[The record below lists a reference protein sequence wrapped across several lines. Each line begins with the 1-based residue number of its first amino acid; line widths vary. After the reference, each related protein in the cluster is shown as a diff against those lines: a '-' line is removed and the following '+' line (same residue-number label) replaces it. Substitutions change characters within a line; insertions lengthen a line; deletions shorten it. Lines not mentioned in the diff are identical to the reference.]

1 LGGGFGGL
9 YTAIKLEGLVWP
21 KGTKPKVTLVD
32 KSDRF
37 TFKPLLYELLTGA
50 ATEQEVAPSFSD
62 LLAPYPAIDFRQA
75 AIAAVQPA
83 AHVDP
88 SLSMTATTTDS
99 DSDDTIYASTTHKA
113 NGGTI
118 LLSTGETIPYD
129 WLVLALGSET
139 ATFGIPGVKQH
150 AFPFATYEDA
160 TRLLRKLSGV
170 EAKYRQ
176 QQGGRG
182 AGKKERGS
190 IVVVGGGYAG
200 VETAAVIAERLKTK
214 GLSKSINCVLLT
226 ADGNILSSS
235 PAGQREA
242 AEKVLD
248 QAGVEVKRNL
258 QVTELSAITDEYT
271 SSSDAD
277 DADSSTNGSTNGSAS
292 RSTDSGVLMKLKE
305 SKSESSSSSLSL
317 RADVVIWSAG
327 STPAPKAQKDTT
339 GLSLPF
345 PSNSRGATCTEPTLR
360 VMGEERVFAL
370 GDVAVQ
376 SNNNNN
382 NGTPSTT
389 EQQQPPLPATAQ
401 VAFQQ
406 ADYVAWNIWAGLN
419 KKPLLSFSYQ
429 HLGDMMSLGS
439 LGGAVSLPFSLPPPL
454 AAAARSGP
462 LGDLLNLAGI
472 KVGSSLENSGEG
484 GAGVTLEG
492 PLAAA
497 LRRGAYLYRQPTD
510 QQRLKVGVT
519 WVQLAADLAASF
531 AGNGSRKK

>member
-1 LGGGFGGL
+1 M
-9 YTAIKLEGLVWP
+9 
-21 KGTKPKVTLVD
+21 
-32 KSDRF
+32 
-37 TFKPLLYELLTGA
+37 TGA

-75 AIAAVQPA
+75 AIAAVQPSTN
-83 AHVDP
+83 VDN
-88 SLSMTATTTDS
+88 TDS
-99 DSDDTIYASTTHKA
+99 DSSDTGNNNNYKSSTG
-113 NGGTI
+113 GGTVV
-118 LLSTGETIPYD
+118 LSNGEAIPYD

-150 AFPFATYEDA
+150 AYPFATYADA
-160 TRLLRKLSGV
+160 TRLLGKLSDV
-170 EAKYRQ
+170 ETKYQQ
-176 QQGGRG
+176 QQGGG
-182 AGKKERGS
+182 AGKKGGGRGS

-200 VETAAVIAERLKTK
+200 VETAAVIAERLKIK
-214 GLSKSINCVLLT
+214 DLSNSINCVLLT
-226 ADGNILSSS
+226 ADGSILSSS

-271 SSSDAD
+271 TSDD
-277 DADSSTNGSTNGSAS
+277 EEDSTSDN
-292 RSTDSGVLMKLKE
+292 DGVLMKLKE
-305 SKSESSSSSLSL
+305 SKSASSPSSLSL

-370 GDVAVQ
+370 GDVAMQ
-376 SNNNNN
+376 STNN
-382 NGTPSTT
+382 NGISST

-406 ADYVAWNIWAGLN
+406 ADYVAWNIWAALN

-439 LGGAVSLPFSLPPPL
+439 LNGAVSLPFSLPPPL

-472 KVGSSLENSGEG
+472 KVGSTLGSSGEG
-484 GAGVTLEG
+484 EGGGVTLEG

-519 WVQLAADLAASF
+519 WVQLAADLAASLTRS
-531 AGNGSRKK
+531 GKK

>member
-1 LGGGFGGL
+1 M
-9 YTAIKLEGLVWP
+9 
-21 KGTKPKVTLVD
+21 
-32 KSDRF
+32 
-37 TFKPLLYELLTGA
+37 
-50 ATEQEVAPSFSD
+50 APSFSD

-75 AIAAVQPA
+75 AIAAVQP
-83 AHVDP
+83 
-88 SLSMTATTTDS
+88 TTTDS
-99 DSDDTIYASTTHKA
+99 DSYDTTYASTTHKA

-118 LLSTGETIPYD
+118 ILSTGEAIPYD

-150 AFPFATYEDA
+150 AYPFATYEDA
-160 TRLLRKLSGV
+160 TRLLRKLSEV

-176 QQGGRG
+176 QQG
-182 AGKKERGS
+182 AGKMGRGS
-190 IVVVGGGYAG
+190 IIVVGGGYAG

-226 ADGNILSSS
+226 ADGNILSSA

-271 SSSDAD
+271 SSSDDEDEDEADEDDADED
-277 DADSSTNGSTNGSAS
+277 DADSSRNGSTCSSA
-292 RSTDSGVLMKLKE
+292 DSGVLMKLKE

-370 GDVAVQ
+370 GDVAMQ

-472 KVGSSLENSGEG
+472 KVGSTLEKSGEG